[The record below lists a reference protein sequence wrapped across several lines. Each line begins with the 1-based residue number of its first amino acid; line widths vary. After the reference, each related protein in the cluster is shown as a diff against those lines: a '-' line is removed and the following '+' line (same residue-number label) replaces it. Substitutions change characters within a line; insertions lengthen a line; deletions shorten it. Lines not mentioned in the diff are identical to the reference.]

1 MQVTA
6 DSLLGTRLFTDAA
19 ASMRRRSSILF
30 AMNGGVQPPNVSNQ
44 QQNACLGLIRVSG
57 KLMRRLDIVT
67 IPNRY
72 QIRVRRFS
80 PQKKAVG
87 LGA

>member
-72 QIRVRRFS
+72 QIRARRFS
-80 PQKKAVG
+80 PQQKQ
-87 LGA
+87 